1 MYICSKCGASAE
13 KTVRFCDQCG
23 SPMIEICDP
32 VEVTEDPTPVWEIP
46 VNPEPVKET
55 PNTTKP
61 VWETPPTPEPIKD
74 TPTTPPPA
82 SMGKKLVGTIL
93 SGVGLGFG
101 ALGLLLTGAMLG
113 SGEAPSVG
121 AIPGICFSVFGLPLS
136 LVGLIMSAKSVT
148 QGKNTGKI
156 LGLIGTILSAALL
169 LAGIASLAG
178 GA

>member
-1 MYICSKCGASAE
+1 MYICSKCGAYAE

-136 LVGLIMSAKSVT
+136 LVGLIMSAKCVT

>member
-32 VEVTEDPTPVWEIP
+32 VEVTEDPTPVWE
-46 VNPEPVKET
+46 T
-55 PNTTKP
+55 PT
-61 VWETPPTPEPIKD
+61 TPESIKD

-169 LAGIASLAG
+169 LAGIASLSG